1 MNVYSSLRSFI
12 FHLFFEWSLKVS
24 ITSQGGISE
33 GRGGGVSKAKEEK
46 TKRGISRGMG
56 KAFKPKSPLCRRMV
70 NFWINTFSVLQ
81 FLCRLASNLKKKTII
96 ETFLCKKNEIL
107 NQLLILNQC

>member
-33 GRGGGVSKAKEEK
+33 GGVSKAKEEK

-56 KAFKPKSPLCRRMV
+56 KGFKPKSPLCRCMV
-70 NFWINTFSVLQ
+70 NFWMNTFSVLQ
-81 FLCRLASNLKKKTII
+81 FLCRLASNFKKETII